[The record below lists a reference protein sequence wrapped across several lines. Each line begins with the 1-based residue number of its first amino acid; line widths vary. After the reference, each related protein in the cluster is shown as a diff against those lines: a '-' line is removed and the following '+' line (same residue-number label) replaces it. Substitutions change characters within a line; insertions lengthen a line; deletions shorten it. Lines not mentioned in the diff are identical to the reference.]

1 MLGTVFEKRYGRMA
15 SFSNKFGLPVPRFSL
30 CCVISLLLVQLKR
43 YFVSLDNKKKAVLKE
58 FDSNKREENAGGS
71 ILQPSCPKQVIFLIS
86 I

>member
-43 YFVSLDNKKKAVLKE
+43 YFVSLDNKKKLFLRNLILIKGKKMQVGQYYNPAAQ
-58 FDSNKREENAGGS
+58 NK
-71 ILQPSCPKQVIFLIS
+71 
-86 I
+86 